1 MPVTFQGVGECGSSQ
16 PFWPFTFKVRHMEL
30 GTNKSHFA
38 SLHFMAY
45 NIPKKETYFALL
57 HVSRGLSNLQ
67 GLRHLL
73 YFMQVFGLCTQN
85 SPQQI
90 TQYLKAKLLVG
101 KLAYV
106 LVQSMAL
113 NDLSLAR

>member
-1 MPVTFQGVGECGSSQ
+1 MCPEVEV
-16 PFWPFTFKVRHMEL
+16 TFKV
-30 GTNKSHFA
+30 SD
-38 SLHFMAY
+38 
-45 NIPKKETYFALL
+45 TY
-57 HVSRGLSNLQ
+57 
-67 GLRHLL
+67 